1 VKKTDSKEV
10 LPLTHGAINET
21 TFGCTNALA
30 ASMATTGTGGI
41 LIAALEEKAVARA
54 LTIDLLRRIYASN

>member
-21 TFGCTNALA
+21 TFGCTNVQTAD
-30 ASMATTGTGGI
+30 MDIIGTGGI
-41 LIAALEEKAVARA
+41 LIAALQEKAVARA
-54 LTIDLLRRIYASN
+54 LTINSIN